1 MNEPFNTKKII
12 MIGAGGLAVEIYSS
26 LVTFYGNRIRKN
38 FLGFISNEK
47 KEQVIIDNKRIIGND
62 TYLIKKFSNIN
73 VIIAIGNI
81 SLRKKI
87 YNKLKK
93 KNFFFPNI
101 YSPNLN
107 FKLNK
112 VKIGKGNIFCNN
124 SIVRPRVSFG
134 NFNIINMNAIIS
146 HDCKIGNFCNLN
158 PTSVLSG
165 NVKIEDN
172 CEIGSNSSIHANIK
186 IKKNCI
192 IGIGSALINN
202 TKEGKT
208 YFGTP
213 ARML

>member
-1 MNEPFNTKKII
+1 MNEPYNTKKII

-38 FLGFISNEK
+38 CLGCISNEK
-47 KEQVIIDNKRIIGND
+47 KEQVISDNKRIIGND

-81 SLRKKI
+81 LLRKKI

-134 NFNIINMNAIIS
+134 NFNISWFRVSQASLFFSILVSAS
-146 HDCKIGNFCNLN
+146 ANLYKV
-158 PTSVLSG
+158 SGAFRLSG
-165 NVKIEDN
+165 
-172 CEIGSNSSIHANIK
+172 
-186 IKKNCI
+186 
-192 IGIGSALINN
+192 
-202 TKEGKT
+202 
-208 YFGTP
+208 YF
-213 ARML
+213 